1 MARIFISTGEVSGD
15 LQGSLLTMSLK
26 RLATAANLELEIV
39 GLGGSRMANAGAN
52 ILGDTAGIGSVGILE
67 SLPYILPTLQ
77 LQRQTKQY
85 LQTQPPD
92 LVVLID
98 YMGPNLS
105 IGNYIRRRWPK
116 VPIIWYIAPQFWVWS
131 PPWQN
136 TARIVSIADRFLAIF
151 PEEADYLQKQGA
163 NVTWVGH
170 PLTDRMETAP
180 SRDNARAALG
190 IEGEQ
195 VAIAL
200 IPASR
205 QQEIKYLMPAIF
217 EAAQIIQNKLPQV
230 HFWIPLSREALR
242 QPIERAIENY
252 GLQATLL
259 AGQTLDILAAAD
271 LAIAKS
277 GTVNLEIA
285 LLNVP
290 QVAIYS
296 VNPVTYWLARNIL
309 KFSIPFM
316 SPPNL
321 ILQKLIVP
329 ELLQEQASAENIVS
343 IAMELLLNSERRG
356 QMLADYR
363 EMRESLGGVGACDR
377 AADVILK
384 LLTEAYS

>member
-15 LQGSLLTMSLK
+15 LQGSLLTQSLK
-26 RLATAANLELEIV
+26 RQAAVNNLDLEIV

-77 LQRQTKQY
+77 LQHQAKQY
-85 LQTQPPD
+85 LQINPPD

-105 IGNYIRRRWPK
+105 IGSYIRRRWPK
-116 VPIIWYIAPQFWVWS
+116 MPIIWYIAPQVWVWA

-136 TARIVSIADRFLAIF
+136 TAKIVSMTDQLLAIF
-151 PEEADYLQKQGA
+151 QEEADYFKQQGA
-163 NVTWVGH
+163 QVTWVGH
-170 PLTDRMETAP
+170 PLSDRMQDAP
-180 SRDNARAALG
+180 SRENARAVLR
-190 IEGEQ
+190 IEADQ
-195 VAIAL
+195 IAIAL

-217 EAAQIIQNKLPQV
+217 KAAQILQDKLPQV

-242 QPIERAIENY
+242 QPIQQAIADY

-259 AGQTLDILAAAD
+259 DSQTLEILAAAD

-290 QVAIYS
+290 QIAIYRVS
-296 VNPVTYWLARNIL
+296 PVTYWLARKIL

-321 ILQKLIVP
+321 VLQKEIVP
-329 ELLQEQASAENIVS
+329 ELLQEQATAENIVS
-343 IAMELLLNSERRG
+343 QAMELLVNPERRR
-356 QMLADYR
+356 QMLADYQK
-363 EMRESLGGVGACDR
+363 MRESLGGVGACDR
-377 AADVILK
+377 AATSILQM
-384 LLTEAYS
+384 LTKSLG